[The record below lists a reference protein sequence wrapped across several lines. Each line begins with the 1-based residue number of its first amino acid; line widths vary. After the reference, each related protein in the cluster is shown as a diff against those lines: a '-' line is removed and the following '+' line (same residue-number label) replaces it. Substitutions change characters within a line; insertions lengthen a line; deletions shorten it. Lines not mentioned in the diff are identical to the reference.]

1 MNTTI
6 TTWSDTLSA
15 KTIYH
20 FRLTNATGAFIELTN
35 LGATWVS
42 AYMPNSSGI
51 LENILLGYDNAEG
64 YLKDSFYM
72 GATIGRFAN
81 RIHRASFSIDG
92 TTYLLEKNDG
102 ENTNH
107 GGLSGFSKKI
117 WQWEEMDSGIR
128 FMLHSPDMEGGYPG
142 NVHIEVEYLFSETNE
157 LTINYYGISD
167 RPTYLNLTNH
177 AYFNLSGDQ
186 RKITEHHLLIP
197 SSRIVETTPQFIPT
211 GNFVSVKGTPFDFT
225 SRQRIGTHLYDNNDQ
240 LLQNRGYNH
249 CYILKKQATK
259 KQTSKEQASKEQ
271 PSKVFLTAAILSDP
285 ELSGRELTVTT
296 DLPGMLLY
304 TSGYLTPTPDIGVCL
319 ETQYFPDTPSHPHFP
334 NCLLMP
340 GEEYRHRTVYTFRS

>member
-1 MNTTI
+1 MNTII
-6 TTWSDTLSA
+6 TTWSNTLSA
-15 KTIYH
+15 ETIYH
-20 FRLTNATGAFIELTN
+20 FRLTNATGASIELTN

-42 AYMPNSSGI
+42 AYMPNSRGI
-51 LENILLGYDNAEG
+51 LENILLGYDNAED
-64 YLKDSFYM
+64 YIKDSFYM

-81 RIHRASFSIDG
+81 RIDQASFSIEG
-92 TTYLLEKNDG
+92 NTYLLEKNDG

-142 NVHIEVEYLFSETNE
+142 NVDIEVEYIFSDTNE
-157 LTINYYGISD
+157 LTINYYGITD

-197 SSRIVETTPQFIPT
+197 SSRIVETTAQFIPT
-211 GNFVSVKGTPFDFT
+211 GSFVSVKGTPFDFT
-225 SRQRIGTHLYDNNDQ
+225 SRRRIGTHLYENNNQ

-249 CYILKKQATK
+249 CYILK
-259 KQTSKEQASKEQ
+259 EQ
-271 PSKVFLTAAILSDP
+271 PSKELLTAAILSDP

-319 ETQYFPDTPSHPHFP
+319 ETQYFPDTPSHPRFP
-334 NCLLMP
+334 SCLLMP
-340 GEEYRHRTVYTFRS
+340 GEEYRHRTIYTFKC

>member
-1 MNTTI
+1 MNTII
-6 TTWSDTLSA
+6 TTWSNTLSA
-15 KTIYH
+15 EPIHH
-20 FRLTNATGAFIELTN
+20 FRLTNATGASIELTN

-42 AYMPNSSGI
+42 AYMPNSRGI
-51 LENILLGYDNAEG
+51 LENILLGYDNAED
-64 YLKDSFYM
+64 YIKDSFYM

-81 RIHRASFSIDG
+81 RIDQASFSIEG
-92 TTYLLEKNDG
+92 NTYLLEKNDG

-142 NVHIEVEYLFSETNE
+142 NADIEVEYLFFDTNE
-157 LTINYYGISD
+157 LTINYYGITD

-225 SRQRIGTHLYDNNDQ
+225 SRQRIGAHLYENNNQ

-249 CYILKKQATK
+249 CYILK
-259 KQTSKEQASKEQ
+259 EQ
-271 PSKVFLTAAILSDP
+271 PSKELLTAAILSDP

-319 ETQYFPDTPSHPHFP
+319 ETQYFPDSPSHPRFP
-334 NCLLMP
+334 SCLLTP
-340 GEEYRHRTVYTFRS
+340 GEEYRHRTIYTFKC